1 MNETSL
7 TNDLSGRI
15 EGYGDLL
22 DENGIFDAEYRAR
35 RFDTEYERSI
45 GTGVSKQVLL
55 HGYRDQESR
64 VRQLD
69 ALAELQR
76 KIPERVE
83 TGHALVVSA
92 NVLTLAIMSSHLFMH
107 RWIVE
112 EAQTL
117 DDAVMTLRKQVD
129 NARSSGYRVSGHEDP
144 KSSPARRGTKVKVKC
159 DDTTNVTSNSEDVM
173 GLDATHDHV
182 AAVAGE
188 RAAVHRPPADMA
200 GSFFSGRHKR
210 CGMGRP
216 APPEMLARLV
226 IVDTFTHE
234 PFYEIAEHLRQIDRE
249 YNIGLVIILLMYE
262 SFADRA
268 PGMVVLPQHTTS
280 PSEAYNFGFDLVLRR
295 CCDHNTIAFLNE
307 LFVSA
312 AGRCRT
318 DIRRQLLMGNFNVIK
333 ELLES
338 TARVSPGLR
347 HEMTDLD
354 DSFGANA
361 EFGEPNTFA
370 GKVSH
375 DASSVLSETTGSFM
389 ATVDA
394 IKEHKYSSVLMRMGF
409 SKDTVAELM
418 NPSNKVKYIGRRRM
432 QSGNVKKRTFSAHGN
447 LNSTLGGLSMADDD
461 DTYEEIIMDEM
472 QEVESAVVS
481 AYRDEVA
488 RLILDRDRKER
499 AIDFLKD
506 ENEKLHRFLQ
516 ILPRSP
522 SLSGS
527 TRKLMDT
534 GHKTGT
540 PCDEKSSG
548 TSGSPL
554 FDVGESG
561 IIQRQ
566 ASADKTLSSYNSL
579 GVSALRF
586 DLAPEAPPVTEVSVA
601 SCHTT
606 KSLTTKSVSSPILAK
621 QLTGQDVSTSAWKA
635 RQHDPP
641 LVERKGSFSSSS
653 GSSVPYASSAFTASP
668 DCKKQTQLRRDMAP
682 LPLDSSPLERER
694 RVQQVEQLQ
703 FSMQSTS
710 CSPHRAVVSGDR
722 VQHCETGVAVSEYS
736 GLLDGTYMGT
746 HSALVCFLQAL
757 RETYSQLEHVIREEL
772 VPLESRIASEISEKN
787 QGANKG
793 DGLQISAEL
802 LMHLDATLLLRL
814 ASRLRSSCAAV
825 PDVASGNLSD
835 NALSYIGNF
844 PGDPTPPLRTGPS
857 SASEG
862 ARDGD
867 VVSTSLRERNTDSSL
882 GLSAKDVTRLLVEL
896 NVEEEEVPKTLMN
909 ILATADDEEQFFDYE
924 TTSRV
929 ISELARLEE
938 TKKQRIDRTMKR
950 LEERREQMKRE
961 LGLGDAGPVRNDPVN
976 HSDTENKT
984 TANMVTKSAQQ
995 VALLDR
1001 FNMLKSKRPV
1011 ASDINNP
1018 LLHVIKNRAQT
1029 VISTTAMHIVAPELS
1044 MRCIDMTSSQ
1054 PFGASDMALVDGLPP
1069 VQIRGLSLE
1078 QQRKLRGL
1086 MKKHPQEILNA
1097 NIPELQVRSYF
1108 ATQDKQEVPSPT
1120 EIEVPTEVPSSPREV
1135 VLSPIELAKRL
1146 LFYRTVLQNRSMEEE
1161 SLERLR
1167 IQPHFSLPIFPKA
1180 CPRAEKGY
1188 RDSPLP
1194 GVVDNPVEY
1203 TSWLYNV
1210 PNLELRPTLSYATGG
1225 DMSVVFVPKES
1236 DHDMTPRTAVG
1247 WSRRME
1253 YIFPRRMLA
1262 RMDMYSSPATLAAQR
1277 LGEQLQLTMSDL
1289 RTGVVGRPMTLFTS
1303 RATQPRSPLSP
1314 LKKAQYQGVEPPSIG
1329 DDVEAQSARSSS
1341 AHELQD
1347 TLPWT

>member
-1 MNETSL
+1 MMKE
-7 TNDLSGRI
+7 
-15 EGYGDLL
+15 
-22 DENGIFDAEYRAR
+22 
-35 RFDTEYERSI
+35 SI
-45 GTGVSKQVLL
+45 GFDDHFEK
-55 HGYRDQESR
+55 
-64 VRQLD
+64 
-69 ALAELQR
+69 R
-76 KIPERVE
+76 K
-83 TGHALVVSA
+83 S
-92 NVLTLAIMSSHLFMH
+92 
-107 RWIVE
+107 
-112 EAQTL
+112 
-117 DDAVMTLRKQVD
+117 
-129 NARSSGYRVSGHEDP
+129 
-144 KSSPARRGTKVKVKC
+144 RGTVNNASEASSNNAKNGDIFYNHEK
-159 DDTTNVTSNSEDVM
+159 TNV
-173 GLDATHDHV
+173 
-182 AAVAGE
+182 E
-188 RAAVHRPPADMA
+188 RTKKPPSS
-200 GSFFSGRHKR
+200 SFHS
-210 CGMGRP
+210 
-216 APPEMLARLV
+216 
-226 IVDTFTHE
+226 
-234 PFYEIAEHLRQIDRE
+234 
-249 YNIGLVIILLMYE
+249 
-262 SFADRA
+262 
-268 PGMVVLPQHTTS
+268 
-280 PSEAYNFGFDLVLRR
+280 
-295 CCDHNTIAFLNE
+295 
-307 LFVSA
+307 
-312 AGRCRT
+312 
-318 DIRRQLLMGNFNVIK
+318 
-333 ELLES
+333 
-338 TARVSPGLR
+338 
-347 HEMTDLD
+347 
-354 DSFGANA
+354 
-361 EFGEPNTFA
+361 
-370 GKVSH
+370 
-375 DASSVLSETTGSFM
+375 
-389 ATVDA
+389 
-394 IKEHKYSSVLMRMGF
+394 
-409 SKDTVAELM
+409 
-418 NPSNKVKYIGRRRM
+418 
-432 QSGNVKKRTFSAHGN
+432 
-447 LNSTLGGLSMADDD
+447 
-461 DTYEEIIMDEM
+461 
-472 QEVESAVVS
+472 
-481 AYRDEVA
+481 
-488 RLILDRDRKER
+488 
-499 AIDFLKD
+499 
-506 ENEKLHRFLQ
+506 Q

-995 VALLDR
+995 VALLNR
-1001 FNMLKSKRPV
+1001 FNMLKSKRAV

-1120 EIEVPTEVPSSPREV
+1120 EIEVPTEVPSSPERWCC
-1135 VLSPIELAKRL
+1135 PL
-1146 LFYRTVLQNRSMEEE
+1146 LNWQSAFCFTAQYFKTGRWRRKAWSGCVS
-1161 SLERLR
+1161 SLT
-1167 IQPHFSLPIFPKA
+1167 SLCQSFRRRALGPK
-1180 CPRAEKGY
+1180 
-1188 RDSPLP
+1188 
-1194 GVVDNPVEY
+1194 
-1203 TSWLYNV
+1203 
-1210 PNLELRPTLSYATGG
+1210 
-1225 DMSVVFVPKES
+1225 
-1236 DHDMTPRTAVG
+1236 
-1247 WSRRME
+1247 
-1253 YIFPRRMLA
+1253 
-1262 RMDMYSSPATLAAQR
+1262 
-1277 LGEQLQLTMSDL
+1277 
-1289 RTGVVGRPMTLFTS
+1289 
-1303 RATQPRSPLSP
+1303 RATVIVRCLVWLTTQ
-1314 LKKAQYQGVEPPSIG
+1314 
-1329 DDVEAQSARSSS
+1329 
-1341 AHELQD
+1341 
-1347 TLPWT
+1347 